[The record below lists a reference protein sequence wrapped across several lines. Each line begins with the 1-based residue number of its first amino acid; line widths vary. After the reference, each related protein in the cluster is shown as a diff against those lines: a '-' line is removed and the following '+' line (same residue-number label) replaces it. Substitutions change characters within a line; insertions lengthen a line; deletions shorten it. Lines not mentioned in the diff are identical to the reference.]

1 MTAGTAVAEAR
12 PSLRRRAR
20 RWRRQV
26 AATAGL
32 LWLRAHLAV
41 LQAVAP
47 AAADRRAL
55 DLWCTLPPGAQRRR
69 DLRPGPGDVV
79 RLPAPRGGD
88 VVAEAW
94 GTGPVVLMV
103 HGWGGWRGQL
113 GAFVSPLVD
122 AGYRVVA
129 LDAPSHGD
137 AAPGVLG
144 PGRGMLPEIV
154 DALEVAHDAFGPV
167 AGVVAHSLGCTAT
180 GLALRGR
187 LSAERVALVAPS
199 SGIGALLAQFS
210 RMFGLSERTVA
221 HLRAALEE
229 IVAEPV
235 DGLDPVALGDGPVPD
250 TLVVHDRADRE
261 VPYAVGVAVAEAWSD
276 APLVTTDGLGHHR
289 VLADPGVVAAVVAHV
304 ARVPGD
310 AAPRAGRA
318 PHAERTP

>member
-1 MTAGTAVAEAR
+1 MSATTVTGSR
-12 PSLRRRAR
+12 PTLRRRAR
-20 RWRRQV
+20 RWRRRL
-26 AATAGL
+26 AASAGL
-32 LWLRAHLAV
+32 VRLRVSLAV
-41 LQAVAP
+41 LQVVAP

-94 GTGPVVLMV
+94 GTGQVVLMV

-113 GAFVSPLVD
+113 GAFVTPLVD

-137 AAPGVLG
+137 AAPGWLG

-180 GLALRGR
+180 GLALRGGLR
-187 LSAERVALVAPS
+187 ADRVALVAPS
-199 SGIGALLAQFS
+199 SGIAALLAEFS
-210 RMFGLSERTVA
+210 RMLGLTPRTVG

-229 IVAEPV
+229 IAAEPV
-235 DGLDPVALGDGPVPD
+235 DGLDLVALAEGQVPD
-250 TLVVHDRADRE
+250 ALVVHDRADKE
-261 VPYAVGVAVAEAWSD
+261 IPYAVGVAVAESWPRAR
-276 APLVTTDGLGHHR
+276 LVTTEGLGHHR
-289 VLADPGVVAAVVAHV
+289 VLADPRVVQAVVAHV
-304 ARVPGD
+304 AR
-310 AAPRAGRA
+310 
-318 PHAERTP
+318 

>member
-1 MTAGTAVAEAR
+1 MSADTAVEAR
-12 PSLRRRAR
+12 PPLRRRAR
-20 RWRRQV
+20 RWWRRV
-26 AATAGL
+26 ASTAGL
-32 LWLRAHLAV
+32 VWVRASLAV
-41 LQAVAP
+41 LQVVAP
-47 AAADRRAL
+47 SAADRRAL

-94 GTGPVVLMV
+94 GAGPVVLMV

-113 GAFVSPLVD
+113 GAFVTPLVE
-122 AGYRVVA
+122 AGYRVIA

-137 AAPGVLG
+137 AAPGALG

-187 LSAERVALVAPS
+187 LRAERVALVAPS
-199 SGIGALLAQFS
+199 SGIAAVLDEFS
-210 RMFGLSERTVA
+210 RALGLAPRTVA

-229 IVAEPV
+229 IIALPV
-235 DGLDPVALGDGPVPD
+235 DGLDLVELGGDAVPG
-250 TLVVHDRADRE
+250 TLVVHDRADKE
-261 VPYAVGVAVAEAWSD
+261 VPYAVGVAVAEAWSG

-289 VLADPGVVAAVVAHV
+289 VLGDPGVVAAVVTHV
-304 ARVPGD
+304 VG
-310 AAPRAGRA
+310 
-318 PHAERTP
+318 

>member
-1 MTAGTAVAEAR
+1 MTAGTAVADTR
-12 PSLRRRAR
+12 PTLRRRVR
-20 RWRRQV
+20 RWRRRL

-32 LWLRAHLAV
+32 VWLRVSLAV
-41 LQAVAP
+41 LQVVAP

-69 DLRPGPGDVV
+69 DLRPRPGDVV

-94 GTGPVVLMV
+94 GRGEVVLMV

-113 GAFVSPLVD
+113 GAFVAPLVD

-137 AAPGVLG
+137 AAPGALG

-187 LSAERVALVAPS
+187 LHADRVALVAPS
-199 SGIGALLAQFS
+199 SGIADVLGQFS
-210 RMFGLSERTVA
+210 RTLRLAPRTVA

-229 IVAEPV
+229 FVAEPV
-235 DGLDPVALGDGPVPD
+235 DGLDLVALGNGQVPD
-250 TLVVHDRADRE
+250 TLVVHDRADKE
-261 VPYAVGVAVAEAWSD
+261 VPYAVGVAVAEAWQG
-276 APLVTTDGLGHHR
+276 ARLVTTDGLGHHR
-289 VLADPGVVAAVVAHV
+289 VLADPRVVQAVVAHV
-304 ARVPGD
+304 AR
-310 AAPRAGRA
+310 
-318 PHAERTP
+318 